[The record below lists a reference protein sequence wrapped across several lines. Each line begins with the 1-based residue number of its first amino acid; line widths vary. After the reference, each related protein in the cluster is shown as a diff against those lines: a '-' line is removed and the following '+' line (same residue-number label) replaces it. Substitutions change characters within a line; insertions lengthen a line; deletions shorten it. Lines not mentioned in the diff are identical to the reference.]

1 MNQDKTN
8 KSSSPGG
15 GVDATNNGSAPS
27 ATDAVANK
35 NGANGRV

>member
-15 GVDATNNGSAPS
+15 GVDSNNGSPPNA
-27 ATDAVANK
+27 ADALASKNAAN
-35 NGANGRV
+35 ARA